1 MPEGHSIHRLAR
13 QLADVFAGQRLAVS
27 SPQGRFEAGA
37 RLLDG
42 QVLHRTRA
50 HGKHLFLEFGGAGP
64 TAGGTERVL
73 RIHLGLYGAFSFG
86 GNETFRGASSIGAP
100 RRMGETDTFEAP
112 SSTPGTPGHDAGRD
126 LAYAGP
132 PAPVG
137 QVRARLVSEHGW
149 ADLRGPSAC
158 EVITPTEAAAV
169 VDRLGPDPLV
179 PGTGP
184 EEFVERVSRRGVA
197 LGQLLMDQ
205 TVLAGV
211 GNIYRAEALFRQ
223 GLDPYLPGRR
233 LSRSAGAALWED
245 LVGLMNDGV
254 RDGKIITT
262 RPEHR
267 GAVDEAGEPLPVWPE
282 NAYYVYQRD
291 GRPCRVCG
299 THVRM
304 SALQA
309 RKLYWCPGCQPLS
322 HMPAPV

>member
-42 QVLHRTRA
+42 QVLRGTRA
-50 HGKHLFLEFGGAGP
+50 HGKHLFVEFGGAGP
-64 TAGGTERVL
+64 TSGGTERVL

-86 GNETFRGASSIGAP
+86 GDETFRGASSIGAP
-100 RRMGETDTFEAP
+100 RRMGETEA
-112 SSTPGTPGHDAGRD
+112 HDDGPD

-137 QVRARLVSEHGW
+137 QVRLRLVSEHGW

-158 EVITPTEAAAV
+158 EVITPAEAAAV

-179 PGTGP
+179 AGTGP

-205 TVLAGV
+205 AVLAGV

-233 LSRSAGAALWED
+233 LSRSAGVALWED
-245 LVGLMNDGV
+245 LVGLMGDGV
-254 RDGKIITT
+254 RDGRIITT

-267 GAVDEAGEPLPVWPE
+267 GMVDEAGEPLPVWPQ

-299 THVRM
+299 TDVRVT
-304 SALQA
+304 ALQA
-309 RKLYWCPGCQPLS
+309 RKLYWCPGCQP
-322 HMPAPV
+322 PG

>member
-13 QLADVFAGQRLAVS
+13 QFTDVFAGRRLRVS

-42 QVLHRTRA
+42 QVLRGARA

-64 TAGGTERVL
+64 TGGDAERVL
-73 RIHLGLYGAFSFG
+73 RVHLGLYGAFSFG
-86 GNETFRGASSIGAP
+86 GDETFRGASSIGAP
-100 RRMGETDTFEAP
+100 RRMGESDTY
-112 SSTPGTPGHDAGRD
+112 DAGPA

-132 PAPVG
+132 PDPVG
-137 QVRARLVSEHGW
+137 QVRVRLVSEHGW

-158 EVITPTEAAAV
+158 EVITPAEAAAV

-184 EEFVERVSRRGVA
+184 GRFLQRVSGRGMA

-205 TVLAGV
+205 AVVAGV
-211 GNIYRAEALFRQ
+211 GNIYRAESLFRQ
-223 GLDPYLPGRR
+223 GLDPRLPGRR
-233 LSRSAGAALWED
+233 LGREAGAALWED
-245 LVGLMNDGV
+245 LVGLMQDGV
-254 RDGKIITT
+254 RQGRIITT

-267 GAVDEAGEPLPVWPE
+267 GALTEDGDPAPVWPD

-291 GRPCRVCG
+291 GLDCRVCG
-299 THVRM
+299 TEVRRDTM
-304 SALQA
+304 QGRSLF
-309 RKLYWCPGCQPLS
+309 WCPGCQS
-322 HMPAPV
+322 